1 MDERD
6 FEIAAAQEQHERE
19 RAIAAARRRPA
30 ARQERD
36 GTGRIVCRGCG
47 LPLSPERL
55 AAKPDAARCVECE
68 ALFERTGLA

>member
-6 FEIAAAQEQHERE
+6 FEQAAHVEQMERE
-19 RAIAAARRRPA
+19 RAIAAARHRPA
-30 ARQERD
+30 ACQERD

-55 AAKPDAARCVECE
+55 EAKPDAARCVECE
-68 ALFERTGLA
+68 ALFERTGMA